1 MDNLYVVFHNWVGNL
16 YKNEKL
22 YPVKEDYTI
31 QNEDE
36 KSESIYLY
44 FNTDGTLKK
53 RWSREQG
60 EIISK

>member
-16 YKNEKL
+16 YTNEKL
-22 YPVKEDYTI
+22 YTVKEDDTI
-31 QNEDE
+31 QNEDG

>member
-1 MDNLYVVFHNWVGNL
+1 MDTLYVVFHNWVGNL
-16 YKNEKL
+16 YTNEKL
-22 YPVKEDYTI
+22 YSVKEDYTI
-31 QNEDE
+31 QNEDG

>member
-16 YKNEKL
+16 YENEKL
-22 YPVKEDYTI
+22 YLVKEDYTI
-31 QNEDE
+31 QNEDG

>member
-16 YKNEKL
+16 YTNEKL
-22 YPVKEDYTI
+22 YSVKEDYTI
-31 QNEDE
+31 QNEDG

>member
-16 YKNEKL
+16 YTNEKL
-22 YPVKEDYTI
+22 YPAKEDDTI
-31 QNEDE
+31 QNEDG

>member
-16 YKNEKL
+16 YTNEKL
-22 YPVKEDYTI
+22 YTVKEDYTI
-31 QNEDE
+31 QNEDG

>member
-16 YKNEKL
+16 YTNEKL
-22 YPVKEDYTI
+22 YLVKEDYTI
-31 QNEDE
+31 QNEDG

>member
-16 YKNEKL
+16 YTNEKL

-31 QNEDE
+31 QNEDG

-53 RWSREQG
+53 TF
-60 EIISK
+60 IIR

>member
-1 MDNLYVVFHNWVGNL
+1 MDNLYVVFHNWVENL

-31 QNEDE
+31 QNEDG

>member
-1 MDNLYVVFHNWVGNL
+1 MSKLYIVFHNWIGNL
-16 YKNEKL
+16 YESEKL
-22 YPVKEDYTI
+22 YPVNEDYTI
-31 QNEDE
+31 KNESN
-36 KSESIYLY
+36 KLESIYLY

>member
-16 YKNEKL
+16 YTNEKL
-22 YPVKEDYTI
+22 YAVKEDYTI
-31 QNEDE
+31 QNEDG